1 MANTKTK
8 PRGKVSGAKAI
19 RKKDLVPFTRQIA
32 GMLRA
37 GMSVL
42 AALSTL
48 EEQCENQNF
57 KAVLRQLR
65 ERLESGEPF
74 STALADFPTIFDE
87 MYVNMVAAGERSGQF
102 ADVLARLAEI
112 LQSSARLARKVKSA
126 LTYPTV
132 VLCMALLIAGA
143 LITFVLPTFVEMF
156 GDFGAELP
164 GLTQFLMD
172 LSDFIRNYWYL
183 ILGCGIAGVFLFKKW
198 KNTPAGHFAFDRF
211 RLKMPVFG
219 ILNLKVGIGRFCR
232 LFAQM
237 LNSGVPIVEAM
248 EIVAGSL
255 GNVVL
260 QNSILKAKEEV
271 EQGNTLAASLEGK
284 PFMPILMLRMIAA
297 GEKSGRVDEM
307 LSNIADSYDEEVETL
322 LATLTSL
329 LEPFLMVFL
338 GAVIGTI
345 VIGMFMPIFK
355 LGTVVGG

>member
-1 MANTKTK
+1 MAKANSKSK
-8 PRGKVSGAKAI
+8 GKVAGASAI

-42 AALSTL
+42 ASLSTL
-48 EEQCENQNF
+48 EEQCESPNF
-57 KAVLRQLR
+57 KAVLKQLR

-74 STALADFPTIFDE
+74 SVALADFPTVFDD
-87 MYVNMVAAGERSGQF
+87 MYINMVAAGERSGQF

-164 GLTQFLMD
+164 GLTQALMD
-172 LSDFIRNYWYL
+172 MSDFIRAYWYYL
-183 ILGCGIAGVFLFKKW
+183 IVGGVVAFFLFKKW
-198 KNTPAGHFAFDRF
+198 KTTPAGHFAFDRF

-219 ILNLKVGIGRFCR
+219 VLNLKVGIGRFCR

-248 EIVAGSL
+248 EIVSRSL
-255 GNVVL
+255 GNIVL
-260 QNSILKAKEEV
+260 ETSIMKAKGEV
-271 EQGNTLAASLEGK
+271 EQGNTLAASMEGK